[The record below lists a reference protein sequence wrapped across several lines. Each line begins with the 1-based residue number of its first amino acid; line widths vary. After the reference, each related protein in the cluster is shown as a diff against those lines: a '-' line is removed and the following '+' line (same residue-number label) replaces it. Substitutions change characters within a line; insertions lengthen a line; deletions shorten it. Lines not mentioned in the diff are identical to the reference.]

1 MNEIQK
7 VYYSAKDIAEML
19 DVSKAKAYEIIR
31 NLNDELNASGF
42 ITLQGKVPKAYCQTA
57 HCGRGKPHF
66 IFGGF
71 TSPIVPYRNL
81 PQAPDGMTANCHSL
95 V

>member
-7 VYYSAKDIAEML
+7 IYYSAKDIAEML

-42 ITLQGKVPKAYCQTA
+42 ITLQGKVPKAYFNKKWYGLNETQ
-57 HCGRGKPHF
+57 
-66 IFGGF
+66 
-71 TSPIVPYRNL
+71 
-81 PQAPDGMTANCHSL
+81 L
-95 V
+95 VEGA